1 MKTIGLLGGMSWE
14 STDLY
19 YQQINKMVQ
28 MKLGKLHSAKVVL
41 ISVDFAEIEEL
52 QHKGLWDEAGL
63 YLKDK
68 AIQLE
73 KGGADGIVLCTN
85 TMHKVASYIENSTT
99 IPFIHIA
106 DATATE
112 ILSQNIKKIGPK
124 IVIFTRGTK
133 GSIAY
138 DGNNFF
144 EFGIF
149 DCKVIDSMGAGDS
162 YIAGFLMS
170 LLNGVSIEGCM
181 KNGALSSSIT
191 LGYKGAW

>member
-1 MKTIGLLGGMSWE
+1 LKTIGLLGGMSWE

-73 KGGADGIVLCTN
+73 KGGAMVLYFVQIRCIKWLLILRIQLLF
-85 TMHKVASYIENSTT
+85 HL
-99 IPFIHIA
+99 FI
-106 DATATE
+106 
-112 ILSQNIKKIGPK
+112 LPMQQLRK
-124 IVIFTRGTK
+124 F
-133 GSIAY
+133 
-138 DGNNFF
+138 
-144 EFGIF
+144 
-149 DCKVIDSMGAGDS
+149 
-162 YIAGFLMS
+162 
-170 LLNGVSIEGCM
+170 
-181 KNGALSSSIT
+181 
-191 LGYKGAW
+191 